1 MCGVVDI
8 TCIPLTCMHGR
19 LVHTSNSGD
28 RCAIG
33 GLQTRLPCRGR
44 QLTSWDNGCVCA
56 AINSDYDP
64 SAVFSQRK
72 N

>member
-1 MCGVVDI
+1 MNCLYD
-8 TCIPLTCMHGR
+8 R
-19 LVHTSNSGD
+19 LRNIDTVLKD
-28 RCAIG
+28 RCTDNYVTIK
-33 GLQTRLPCRGR
+33 LPTTETRLPCRGR
-44 QLTSWDNGCVCA
+44 QLTSWDNRRVCA